1 MARAAI
7 QEGRGG
13 GWQMHSQGVGRRT
26 IVELLA
32 FAALVFVLFG
42 LLNVRG
48 FTAFLVTSFL
58 RTVKLQNELW

>member
-1 MARAAI
+1 MR
-7 QEGRGG
+7 
-13 GWQMHSQGVGRRT
+13 SQGVGRRT

-48 FTAFLVTSFL
+48 FTALLVTSFL